1 MTSNDGVTTDIRSTP
16 GPLIEADVVVV
27 GAGLAGLVAAAQAYA
42 AGRRVAVLDQ
52 EPEASVGGQAHWSF
66 GGLFLV
72 NSPEQRRLGVRDSED
87 LALADW
93 LSSAGFDRPEDELA
107 RDWAEAY
114 VNFAA
119 GEKRAWLSS
128 LGVRLF
134 PLVQWAERGGYGPD
148 GHGNTVPRFHVAWGT
163 GPALVAP
170 FLAKLREGEAAGRV
184 AFHFRHRATELVTTA
199 GRVSGVRGEV
209 LERSGAARGEESSR
223 GIAGGFEA
231 SGSAVVVTTGGIG
244 GNHGAV
250 RKQWPGQPTG
260 HGAPEAMLS
269 GVPASVDG
277 DFLPAVARTGGR
289 LINGD
294 RMWHYPEGIHNH
306 SPVWPRHG
314 IRILPGPSALWLDAT
329 GRTLPAPLFPGFDS
343 LGALR
348 HILGTGHSYSWFV
361 LNKTIATKEFALSGS
376 EQNPD
381 LTGKDVR
388 LLASRLRRGSDTPL
402 QRFLDRGVDFLQA
415 GTPAELAERM
425 NRLTG
430 AQLIEPAALDRLLR
444 SRDRQVVSGLGK
456 DPQLAAIRAARRF
469 ATDKIMRVAPPHRM
483 LDPRHGPLIAVRL
496 SVLTRKSLGGI
507 QTDLRSR
514 VLDSTGQPVPGLF
527 AAGEAA
533 GFGGGGIH
541 GYRALEGTFLGGCL
555 FSGRSAGRAAASA
568 V

>member
-1 MTSNDGVTTDIRSTP
+1 M
-16 GPLIEADVVVV
+16 
-27 GAGLAGLVAAAQAYA
+27 
-42 AGRRVAVLDQ
+42 
-52 EPEASVGGQAHWSF
+52 
-66 GGLFLV
+66 V
-72 NSPEQRRLGVRDSED
+72 NTPEQRRLGVRDSEE

-93 LSSAGFDRPEDELA
+93 HASAGFDRPQDALA
-107 RDWAEAY
+107 KEWAAAY

-119 GEKRAWLSS
+119 GEKRAWLAS
-128 LGVRLF
+128 LGVGLF

-184 AFHFRHRATELVTTA
+184 SFHFRHRATGLVKTA
-199 GRVSGVRGEV
+199 GRVSGVRGE
-209 LERSGAARGEESSR
+209 LL
-223 GIAGGFEA
+223 EA
-231 SGSAVVVTTGGIG
+231 SGAGRGESSSRRPAGTFEAAAAAVVVTSGGIG
-244 GNHGAV
+244 GNHDVV
-250 RKQWPGQPTG
+250 RKQWPG
-260 HGAPEAMLS
+260 GAAPDRMLS

-277 DFLPAVARTGGR
+277 DFLPAVGRAGGH

-306 SPVWPRHG
+306 APVWPRHG
-314 IRILPGPSALWLDAT
+314 IRILAGPSALWLDAT
-329 GRTLPAPLFPGFDS
+329 GRMLPPPLFPGFDS

-348 HILGTGHSYSWFV
+348 HILATGHAHSWFV
-361 LNKTIATKEFALSGS
+361 LNRSIALKEFALSGS

-388 LLASRLRRGSDTPL
+388 RLVSRLKPGSDTPL

-415 GTPAELAERM
+415 ADPAGLAGQM
-425 NRLTG
+425 NDLTG
-430 AQLIEPAALDRLLR
+430 GQLIDPAALEQLIRD
-444 SRDRQVVSGLGK
+444 RDRQFASGMGK

-469 ATDKIMRVAPPHRM
+469 ATDKIMRVAPPHRL
-483 LDPRHGPLIAVRL
+483 LDPRHGPLLAVRL
-496 SVLTRKSLGGI
+496 SVLTRKSLGGVL
-507 QTDLRSR
+507 TDLQSR
-514 VLDSTGQPVPGLF
+514 VLDAAGQPVPGLF

-568 V
+568 A

>member
-1 MTSNDGVTTDIRSTP
+1 MTSADAVSSGGAAAHGAP
-16 GPLIEADVVVV
+16 IEADVIVV
-27 GAGLAGLVAAAQAYA
+27 GAGLAGLVAAAEAYA

-52 EPEASVGGQAHWSF
+52 EPAASAGGQAHWSF

-72 NSPEQRRLGVRDSED
+72 NTPEQRRLGVRDSAD

-93 LSSAGFDRPEDELA
+93 LDSAAFDRPEDALA
-107 RDWAEAY
+107 RDWAAAY

-119 GEKRAWLSS
+119 GEKRAWLAS
-128 LGVRLF
+128 LGVGLF
-134 PLVQWAERGGYGPD
+134 PLVQWAERGGYGPA

-170 FLAKLREGEAAGRV
+170 FLAKLREGESAGRV
-184 AFHFRHRATELVTTA
+184 SFHFRHRATSLTATA
-199 GRVSGVRGEV
+199 GRVDGVRGEV
-209 LERSGAARGEESSR
+209 LVPSAAARGEQSARTPVGE
-223 GIAGGFEA
+223 FEA
-231 SGSAVVVTTGGIG
+231 TARAVVVTTGGIG
-244 GNHGAV
+244 GNHAAV
-250 RKQWPGQPTG
+250 REQWPGG
-260 HGAPEAMLS
+260 AAPETMLS

-277 DFLPAVARTGGR
+277 SFLAAVARGGGR

-329 GRTLPAPLFPGFDS
+329 GRMLPAPLFPGFDS

-348 HILGTGHSYSWFV
+348 HILGTGHTHSWFV
-361 LNKTIATKEFALSGS
+361 LNRTIALKEFALSGS

-381 LTGKDVR
+381 LTGKDIR
-388 LLASRLRRGSDTPL
+388 LLAGRLKPTGDSPL

-415 GTPAELAERM
+415 DS
-425 NRLTG
+425 
-430 AQLIEPAALDRLLR
+430 PAALADRMNTLTGSGLVDAAELERLLR
-444 SRDRQVVSGLGK
+444 ARDRQFTSGLGK

-469 ATDKIMRVAPPHRM
+469 TTDRIMRVAPPHRM
-483 LDPRHGPLIAVRL
+483 LDPRHGPLLAVRL

-507 QTDLRSR
+507 QTDLHSR
-514 VLDSTGQPVPGLF
+514 VLDDAGLPVSGLY

-555 FSGRSAGRAAASA
+555 FSGRAAGRAAAQA
-568 V
+568 G